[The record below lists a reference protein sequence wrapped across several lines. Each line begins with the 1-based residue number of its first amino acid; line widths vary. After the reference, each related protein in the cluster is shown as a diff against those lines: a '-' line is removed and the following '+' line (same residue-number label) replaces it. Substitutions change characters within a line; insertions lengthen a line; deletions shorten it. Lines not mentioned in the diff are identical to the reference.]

1 MSPQQGTQTA
11 TSREMISVLR
21 NKILSAEA
29 AVLKS
34 PSEANLA
41 GLNDVLEESRR
52 FREGLHG

>member
-1 MSPQQGTQTA
+1 MTTVIAASPEIRG
-11 TSREMISVLR
+11 
-21 NKILSAEA
+21 KIRDFKNRINEAEA

-41 GLNDVLEESRR
+41 RLTDVLEESKR